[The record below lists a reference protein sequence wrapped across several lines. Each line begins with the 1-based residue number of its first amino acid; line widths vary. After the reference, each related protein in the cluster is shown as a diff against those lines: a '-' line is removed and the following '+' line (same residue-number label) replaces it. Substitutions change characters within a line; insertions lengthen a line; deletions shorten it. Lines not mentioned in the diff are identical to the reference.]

1 MKRALLLLLAGLMV
15 TFSVVAEGKADE
27 PKAEAAKTG
36 VKVEVFNSASGAQK
50 KADDGKMHVGIVV
63 SPIPPRAYYQDAD
76 PNKALLGYEVDIIT
90 EVARRIGK
98 DVVFYQSAWPTLFT
112 GLLANKWDMT
122 ASNIFIKKERT
133 AMMDFS
139 EPYID
144 SDVGC
149 LTKKDKKIDTL
160 ADLKGKILGCVTGS
174 GPETW
179 LRDNMA
185 KYGPYELRTYEG
197 YQDSFLDVETGRL
210 DGAFT
215 DMVSVDWYVKEH
227 GDTTK
232 RAVTLGLAYRCGFS
246 FRPKDPLVPLV
257 TKALQDMKKERWI
270 MNIYFKYYGVY
281 PPENSAANIIFEKG
295 YVPDV

>member
-1 MKRALLLLLAGLMV
+1 MKRTISLILAILMITLSV
-15 TFSVVAEGKADE
+15 TAQVKKEVNVQVFD
-27 PKAEAAKTG
+27 AA
-36 VKVEVFNSASGAQK
+36 NGAQK
-50 KADDGKMHVGIVV
+50 KTNDGKLHVGIVV
-63 SPIPPRAYYQDAD
+63 SPIPPRAYYKDAD
-76 PNKALLGYEVDIIT
+76 PTKPLLGYEIDIIT
-90 EVARRIGK
+90 EIARRIGK

-122 ASNIFIKKERT
+122 ASNIFIKLERT

-139 EPYID
+139 EPYLD
-144 SDVGC
+144 SDVAC
-149 LTKKDKKIDTL
+149 LTKKDKNINSL
-160 ADLKGKILGCVTGS
+160 ADLKGKIFGCVTGS

-185 KYGPYELRTYEG
+185 KYGPYTLRTYEG
-197 YQDSFLDVETGRL
+197 YQDSFLDVEAGRL

-215 DMVSVDWYVKEH
+215 DMVSVDWYVREH

-232 RAVTLGLAYRCGFS
+232 RAVTLGLAYRVGFS
-246 FRPKDPLVPLV
+246 FRLHDPLVPSI
-257 TKALQDMKKERWI
+257 TKALQDMKRERWI
-270 MNIYFKYYGVY
+270 MNIYHKYYNVY